1 MTIRILSLLATL
13 IFSAQVVF
21 AHGSHGAPISDEKAK
36 AVAVSIAHRF
46 AGKDPQLGFGKMSES
61 WSQVSEDQSEVV
73 KKGEGYLILKVENLK
88 SDDSLFVLMDSA
100 GEVYDANLTGS
111 FSGLE

>member
-88 SDDSLFVLMDSA
+88 SDDSLFVLMDSS

>member
-1 MTIRILSLLATL
+1 MIIRILSLLAAL
-13 IFSAQVVF
+13 MFSTQVF
-21 AHGSHGAPISDEKAK
+21 AHGSHGAPISDEQAR

-61 WSQVSEDQSEVV
+61 WSQVSENQSQIA
-73 KKGEGYLILKVENLK
+73 KKGKGYLILKVENPQ
-88 SDDSLFVLMDSA
+88 SGDSLFVLMDSA
-100 GEVYDANLTGS
+100 GDVYDANLTGS

>member
-1 MTIRILSLLATL
+1 MTIRIFSLLAAL
-13 IFSAQVVF
+13 MFSTQVF
-21 AHGSHGAPISDEKAK
+21 AHGSHGAPISDEQAR

-61 WSQVSEDQSEVV
+61 WSQVSEDQSQIV
-73 KKGEGYLILKVENLK
+73 KKGEGYLIMKVANPE

-111 FSGLE
+111 FSGLK